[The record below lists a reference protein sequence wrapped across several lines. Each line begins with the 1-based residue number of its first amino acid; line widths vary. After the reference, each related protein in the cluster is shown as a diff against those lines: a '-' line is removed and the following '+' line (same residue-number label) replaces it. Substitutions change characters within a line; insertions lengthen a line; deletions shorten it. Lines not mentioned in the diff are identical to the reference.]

1 MFWYLIFNVCV
12 SCELLDEGFPKSPCK
27 LMKVYITTFDS
38 NDFTEIDINYTIFRN
53 LEQLVKIT
61 TLSVEIKITFSLL
74 IFDFTL

>member
-1 MFWYLIFNVCV
+1 
-12 SCELLDEGFPKSPCK
+12 
-27 LMKVYITTFDS
+27 MKVYITTFDS